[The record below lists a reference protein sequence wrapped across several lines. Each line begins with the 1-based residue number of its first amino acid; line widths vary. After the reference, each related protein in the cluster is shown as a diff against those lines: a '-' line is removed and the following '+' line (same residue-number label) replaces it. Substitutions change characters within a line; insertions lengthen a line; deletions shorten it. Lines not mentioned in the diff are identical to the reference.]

1 MNMRFFIIA
10 AAATLLAACTQENEV
25 QNNPVEAR
33 ITAGVS
39 GPKTRAVDNGWNA
52 DRIGVMVVD
61 APGTTTTMG
70 GKYKNVGYA
79 TTSTGTNADFTPM
92 TAGGGIFFED
102 AFLEFTFAA
111 YAPYASGAN
120 ASTLPGTDGKIT
132 VNTSNQPTTTEQE
145 KVDYIHAT
153 GAKADKDS
161 PTVSFTD
168 NTAAGGSDCSFKH
181 KMARL
186 ILKVQVSNTD
196 GFDDTAVLEF
206 ADYKLGGLV
215 HEGTFDVKT
224 GTAGCMRH
232 SRPTQSFRRE
242 KTTKLRDCAPVRC
255 RWSLR
260 RNSRNS
266 GKRRLRQL
274 PNSSFSS
281 HDAGCSFEGHP
292 FLSRRFRP
300 YRRRK

>member
-111 YAPYASGAN
+111 TRLTHRRKRLHPAWYRR
-120 ASTLPGTDGKIT
+120 KIT

-206 ADYKLGGLV
+206 ADYKLGRAWF
-215 HEGTFDVKT
+215 T
-224 GTAGCMRH
+224 RN
-232 SRPTQSFRRE
+232 
-242 KTTKLRDCAPVRC
+242 VRC
-255 RWSLR
+255 EDR
-260 RNSRNS
+260 
-266 GKRRLRQL
+266 
-274 PNSSFSS
+274 
-281 HDAGCSFEGHP
+281 
-292 FLSRRFRP
+292 
-300 YRRRK
+300 YRRDRGQRCERLDVTPVHRCPEDGHGQVRGNL

>member
-1 MNMRFFIIA
+1 MTMNMRFFIIA

-168 NTAAGGSDCSFKH
+168 NTASRTTPPRA
-181 KMARL
+181 AA
-186 ILKVQVSNTD
+186 
-196 GFDDTAVLEF
+196 TAPSSTRWPVL
-206 ADYKLGGLV
+206 
-215 HEGTFDVKT
+215 
-224 GTAGCMRH
+224 
-232 SRPTQSFRRE
+232 SS
-242 KTTKLRDCAPVRC
+242 RC
-255 RWSLR
+255 RCRTPTVSTTLPCW
-260 RNSRNS
+260 NSPTTSWAAWFTRERS
-266 GKRRLRQL
+266 M
-274 PNSSFSS
+274 
-281 HDAGCSFEGHP
+281 
-292 FLSRRFRP
+292 
-300 YRRRK
+300 

>member
-1 MNMRFFIIA
+1 MTMNMRFFIIA

-120 ASTLPGTDGKIT
+120 AYPAWYRREDYGKYKQPAHDHGTG
-132 VNTSNQPTTTEQE
+132 E
-145 KVDYIHAT
+145 
-153 GAKADKDS
+153 
-161 PTVSFTD
+161 
-168 NTAAGGSDCSFKH
+168 
-181 KMARL
+181 
-186 ILKVQVSNTD
+186 
-196 GFDDTAVLEF
+196 
-206 ADYKLGGLV
+206 GGL
-215 HEGTFDVKT
+215 
-224 GTAGCMRH
+224 
-232 SRPTQSFRRE
+232 
-242 KTTKLRDCAPVRC
+242 
-255 RWSLR
+255 
-260 RNSRNS
+260 
-266 GKRRLRQL
+266 
-274 PNSSFSS
+274 
-281 HDAGCSFEGHP
+281 HP
-292 FLSRRFRP
+292 CHGSQGR
-300 YRRRK
+300 

>member
-1 MNMRFFIIA
+1 M
-10 AAATLLAACTQENEV
+10 
-25 QNNPVEAR
+25 EAR

-132 VNTSNQPTTTEQE
+132 VNTSNQAAQLVVGEFQHGSVVETVGVRHLHLED
-145 KVDYIHAT
+145 KT
-153 GAKADKDS
+153 G
-161 PTVSFTD
+161 
-168 NTAAGGSDCSFKH
+168 H
-181 KMARL
+181 L
-186 ILKVQVSNTD
+186 
-196 GFDDTAVLEF
+196 VLEGAVAAARGGVVRE
-206 ADYKLGGLV
+206 ADGRAVFIGLGSRGMDVV
-215 HEGTFDVKT
+215 HLLLFRDRGQRCERLDVT
-224 GTAGCMRH
+224 
-232 SRPTQSFRRE
+232 
-242 KTTKLRDCAPVRC
+242 PVHRC
-255 RWSLR
+255 
-260 RNSRNS
+260 
-266 GKRRLRQL
+266 
-274 PNSSFSS
+274 PE
-281 HDAGCSFEGHP
+281 DGHGQVRGN
-292 FLSRRFRP
+292 L
-300 YRRRK
+300 

>member
-186 ILKVQVSNTD
+186 ILKVQVSN
-196 GFDDTAVLEF
+196 
-206 ADYKLGGLV
+206 
-215 HEGTFDVKT
+215 
-224 GTAGCMRH
+224 
-232 SRPTQSFRRE
+232 
-242 KTTKLRDCAPVRC
+242 
-255 RWSLR
+255 
-260 RNSRNS
+260 
-266 GKRRLRQL
+266 
-274 PNSSFSS
+274 
-281 HDAGCSFEGHP
+281 
-292 FLSRRFRP
+292 RRFRRHCRAGIRRLQAGRP
-300 YRRRK
+300 GSRGNVRCEDRYRRDRGQRCERLDVTPVHRCPEDGHGQVRGNL

>member
-1 MNMRFFIIA
+1 MKMNSKLFILATA
-10 AAATLLAACTQENEV
+10 AAILAACAKENEEPKGSV
-25 QNNPVEAR
+25 AAR

-39 GPKTRAVDNGWNA
+39 GPKTRAVDNTWDA

-79 TTSTGTNADFTPM
+79 TTSTGTNTDFTPM

-120 ASTLPGTDGKIT
+120 ASTLPGTDGKIM

-161 PTVSFTD
+161 PTQPDSKK
-168 NTAAGGSDCSFKH
+168 AE
-181 KMARL
+181 
-186 ILKVQVSNTD
+186 VQT
-196 GFDDTAVLEF
+196 
-206 ADYKLGGLV
+206 
-215 HEGTFDVKT
+215 
-224 GTAGCMRH
+224 
-232 SRPTQSFRRE
+232 
-242 KTTKLRDCAPVRC
+242 
-255 RWSLR
+255 
-260 RNSRNS
+260 
-266 GKRRLRQL
+266 
-274 PNSSFSS
+274 
-281 HDAGCSFEGHP
+281 
-292 FLSRRFRP
+292 
-300 YRRRK
+300 

>member
-1 MNMRFFIIA
+1 MNMRFFII

-132 VNTSNQPTTTEQE
+132 VNTSNQPTTCLLYT
-145 KVDYIHAT
+145 
-153 GAKADKDS
+153 S
-161 PTVSFTD
+161 PSPR
-168 NTAAGGSDCSFKH
+168 DCS
-181 KMARL
+181 
-186 ILKVQVSNTD
+186 
-196 GFDDTAVLEF
+196 
-206 ADYKLGGLV
+206 
-215 HEGTFDVKT
+215 
-224 GTAGCMRH
+224 
-232 SRPTQSFRRE
+232 
-242 KTTKLRDCAPVRC
+242 
-255 RWSLR
+255 
-260 RNSRNS
+260 
-266 GKRRLRQL
+266 
-274 PNSSFSS
+274 
-281 HDAGCSFEGHP
+281 
-292 FLSRRFRP
+292 
-300 YRRRK
+300 